1 MGSAKKEQWM
11 RERNGEWR
19 DSSVDGEMGDW
30 INRRKDGRIG
40 GCFEE

>member
-1 MGSAKKEQWM
+1 MGAAKKEQWM
-11 RERNGEWR
+11 RERNGKWR
-19 DSSVDGEMGDW
+19 DSSVGGEMGNW